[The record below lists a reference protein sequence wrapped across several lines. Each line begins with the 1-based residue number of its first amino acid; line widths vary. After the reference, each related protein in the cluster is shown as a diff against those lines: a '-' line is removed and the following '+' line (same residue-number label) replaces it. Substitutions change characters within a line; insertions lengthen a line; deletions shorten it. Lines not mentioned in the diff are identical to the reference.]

1 MNRSQGRFVPHG
13 RPAYPAHAARKH
25 TPAKKQRRSGK
36 GYWFPIVTMLAAIL
50 FTVSA
55 AMPRSVFSAFAETET
70 EGTFG
75 IDITSQAGAYNVLLN
90 GDFGPDDVRISP
102 NVGTATAYD
111 NADYAVNVLISM
123 PGGGSVTI
131 ITPQTMTSVKFG
143 TGASNITDLDLDAS
157 GTSSLDI
164 SGCTALT
171 QLDLRNN
178 SHPVASHANEIVYGT
193 RSDFPVLLRQ
203 AGFEYHEEG
212 ETKGYLFDVPGAGEM
227 DDQTATVA
235 GRAIAKSDNEY
246 FITFADLDAA
256 FADGNV
262 NHICAINTSNSE
274 VRFITEIN
282 RSDFN
287 EFIEATTPDSDT
299 PDSDTPGG
307 DTTGG
312 DTTGGDTT
320 GGDTTGGDT
329 TGGDTTG
336 GDTGDGTYSALTID
350 DGSKSII
357 KSASIK
363 NAEGVDATKLKVV
376 AKALSKTDKN
386 NFVSAIKKAD
396 KNFKEA
402 DPALFYNI
410 YVVDSAGKTF
420 DVKTNKSALN
430 VVLAYPSNAV
440 EYNREEYTYK
450 VYHQLADK
458 SIDTSINPSA
468 TGEGIGFITD
478 SCSNF
483 AVSCSAK
490 EQNYTNIPIADDS
503 KGYAGS
509 ARAHEGTTYQYE
521 DGTAF
526 TGTGYKVVV
535 EKIGD
540 KDKKTFLAAVKA
552 ADKDFNDSDANLL
565 VYDIYLVDS
574 QGKKLELASGKVD
587 VTLKYPNKTVEKN
600 YSKFTHK
607 VYHQLADGIDTKQ
620 LAVGG
625 KDGITITST
634 SFSYYA
640 ITSTGAKG
648 TGNPGT
654 GESSVSANIAM
665 LLAVLSLVSF
675 AGVYAK
681 NKGEQY

>member
-1 MNRSQGRFVPHG
+1 MNRSQSRFVPHG

-55 AMPRSVFSAFAETET
+55 VMPRSVFSAFAETET
-70 EGTFG
+70 EGTFALV
-75 IDITSQAGAYNVLLN
+75 ITSQAGAYNVLLN
-90 GDFGPDDVRISP
+90 GDFGPGEVQISP
-102 NVGTATAYD
+102 NVGTAIAYD
-111 NADYAVNVLISM
+111 NADYTVNVLINMS
-123 PGGGSVTI
+123 GAGSVTI
-131 ITPQTMTSVKFG
+131 TTPQTMTSVKFG

-171 QLDLRNN
+171 QLDFRNN
-178 SHPVASHANEIVYGT
+178 YHPVASHANEIVYGT

-212 ETKGYLFDVPGAGEM
+212 ETKGYLFDVPGAGDMEG
-227 DDQTATVA
+227 QSATVE
-235 GRAIAKSDNEY
+235 GRTIAKSGNKY
-246 FITFADLDAA
+246 FITFDDLDAA
-256 FADGNV
+256 FADDNG
-262 NHICAINTSNSE
+262 NHICATNTSNSG
-274 VRFITEIN
+274 VIFITEIN

-299 PDSDTPGG
+299 PDSDTPDS
-307 DTTGG
+307 DTP
-312 DTTGGDTT
+312 

-420 DVKTNKSALN
+420 DVKANKSALN

-490 EQNYTNIPIADDS
+490 EQNYTNIPIVDDS

-574 QGKKLELASGKVD
+574 QSKKLELASGKVD

-640 ITSTGAKG
+640 ITSTRSSSGG
-648 TGNPGT
+648 SDNPGT
-654 GESSVSANIAM
+654 GDSSVAANIAM
-665 LLAVLSLVSF
+665 LLALLSMVSF

-681 NKGEQY
+681 NKAEQY